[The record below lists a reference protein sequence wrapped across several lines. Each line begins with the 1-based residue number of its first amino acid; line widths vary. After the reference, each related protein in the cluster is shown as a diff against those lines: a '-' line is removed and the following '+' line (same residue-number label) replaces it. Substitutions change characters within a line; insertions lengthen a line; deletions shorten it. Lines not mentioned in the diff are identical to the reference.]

1 MWLRRHRE
9 ISTYAKELPV
19 SSVPLFK
26 TSEREQPSLL
36 HLPTVQSPPKHLPR
50 DAVNMYWVS
59 RSHTCHLYFICLGI
73 LFSWCLFVVCLE
85 TGAHYVAQASLELRR
100 DPFAAASQ
108 ALGRKLCA
116 TTSSTVLLVLF
127 ALEALCSQ
135 GLPQSHYSPQDGL
148 KSWSSCLSH
157 HHNLSKRHYYFWHL

>member
-1 MWLRRHRE
+1 MCVCVYHMYSINTPERRVKGTKKMYLR
-9 ISTYAKELPV
+9 K
-19 SSVPLFK
+19 K
-26 TSEREQPSLL
+26 TFNTHKLNKVLYL
-36 HLPTVQSPPKHLPR
+36 HINS
-50 DAVNMYWVS
+50 
-59 RSHTCHLYFICLGI
+59 FICLGI

-148 KSWSSCLSH
+148 KS
-157 HHNLSKRHYYFWHL
+157 